1 MQPLNEVLSMLA
13 IPPGIVKIV
22 NPVQPLNAV
31 APMLVTDAGIVM
43 LVRTVLLTNA
53 LAAIAVTLKTMD
65 ATVIVDCIVIDPG
78 VDAFPE
84 LTEAV
89 FVVPGEVE

>member
-1 MQPLNEVLSMLA
+1 MLA
-13 IPPGIVKIV
+13 TAMGIDKLANAVH
-22 NPVQPLNAV
+22 PLNAV
-31 APMLVTDAGIVM
+31 KPMLVTDVGIVM
-43 LVRTVLLTNA
+43 LVRPVLFANA

-65 ATVIVDCIVIDPG
+65 ATVTVDCIVIDPG
-78 VDAFPE
+78 VDVFPE

>member
-1 MQPLNEVLSMLA
+1 MLA
-13 IPPGIVKIV
+13 IPLGIVKIV
-22 NPVQPLNAV
+22 NPVHPLNAV
-31 APMLVTDAGIVM
+31 APMLVTVDGIVM
-43 LVRTVLLTNA
+43 LVRPELFANA

-65 ATVIVDCIVIDPG
+65 ATVTVDSIVIDPG
-78 VDAFPE
+78 VDEFPE